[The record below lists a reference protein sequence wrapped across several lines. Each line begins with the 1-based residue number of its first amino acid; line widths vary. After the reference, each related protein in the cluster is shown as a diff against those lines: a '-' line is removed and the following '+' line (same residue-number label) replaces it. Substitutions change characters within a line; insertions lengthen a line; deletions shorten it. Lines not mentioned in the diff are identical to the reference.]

1 MYTFFTLLWLKQVAM
16 MRPIRS
22 FLIVALIVLG
32 TGCARLSAQ
41 APMAFWGGS
50 MGQASNRS
58 PWPDAPVTPQLI
70 AGGGTVG
77 VAGGLM
83 LDEFEK
89 RSAQ

>member
-1 MYTFFTLLWLKQVAM
+1 M
-16 MRPIRS
+16 MRPIRA

-50 MGQASNRS
+50 MGQATNRS
-58 PWPDAPVTPQLI
+58 PWPDAPATQLI

-77 VAGGLM
+77 VAGGLF

-89 RSAQ
+89 TWAQ

>member
-58 PWPDAPVTPQLI
+58 PWPDAPPTQLI
-70 AGGGTVG
+70 ARGGTDG
-77 VAGGLM
+77 VAGGLF
-83 LDEFEK
+83 LDKFEQ
-89 RSAQ
+89 RWAQ

>member
-58 PWPDAPVTPQLI
+58 PWPDAPPTQLI
-70 AGGGTVG
+70 ARGGTVG
-77 VAGGLM
+77 VAGGLF
-83 LDEFEK
+83 LDKFEQ
-89 RSAQ
+89 RWAQ